1 MPMTLSKKCRRNL
14 ALLLVAASVAVGGMA
29 IRFADSAAQPVEDDG
44 APPSVVSCV
53 VDGLRYE
60 YHVPT
65 GGESLHEIARDPNG
79 LVNVLHDHEDVAA
92 VCRRD
97 LAARYGVSRLSDL
110 RAGYADTIRR
120 LHAVGY
126 F

>member
-14 ALLLVAASVAVGGMA
+14 ALLLVAASAVAGGFVFHA
-29 IRFADSAAQPVEDDG
+29 TPAVAKAANADT
-44 APPSVVSCV
+44 APAVVTCDR
-53 VDGLRYE
+53 DGLRYE

-65 GGESLHEIARDPNG
+65 GGETLHDLARDPRG

-92 VCRRD
+92 ACRVD
-97 LAARYGVSRLSDL
+97 LARRLGVSSLADL

>member
-1 MPMTLSKKCRRNL
+1 MPVGLSKKCRRNL
-14 ALLLVAASVAVGGMA
+14 ALLLIAAAGGAALGASRHAAAPVDDRVAT
-29 IRFADSAAQPVEDDG
+29 DAA
-44 APPSVVSCV
+44 ASVVSCDR
-53 VDGLRYE
+53 DGLRYE

-65 GGESLHEIARDPNG
+65 GGESLHDAKNDPDG
-79 LVNVLHDHEDVAA
+79 LVNVIRDHEDIAA
-92 VCRRD
+92 ACRLELEGRF
-97 LAARYGVSRLSDL
+97 GVSALSDL